1 MRLTDELDGKKLW
14 SPGARLRRQSW
25 EDEDAFIECAMMGY
39 FNSASNSFCD
49 SMPIVDYFAAD
60 WEPHPTC
67 NQRNKQR
74 RFQSGRQIFEHY
86 GVKGYATEPTLED
99 RVKVHVG
106 ELVDKIMALIE
117 PKDEVSELAE
127 DEG

>member
-1 MRLTDELDGKKLW
+1 MRLTDELDGKMLW
-14 SPGARLRRQSW
+14 SSGARIRRQSW

-39 FNSASNSFCD
+39 FNSVSNSFCD
-49 SMPIVDYFAAD
+49 SMPIVDYFATD

-67 NQRNKQR
+67 NQRNRQR
-74 RFQSGRQIFEHY
+74 KRQTFEYWHATAVEQTTK
-86 GVKGYATEPTLED
+86 GIKVKIAN
-99 RVKVHVG
+99 KVE
-106 ELVDKIMALIE
+106 ELKDLVE